1 MEEFKEGFKEGDIV
15 VIRDWHEMENEYG
28 LRGRAINCEAGF
40 IPEMRHLCNKFAIIH
55 RFLGGRRV
63 DLRFSE
69 EEPGKRYD
77 WNFSL
82 DMIEKFW
89 DKSDAYIPSEESLIN
104 FVTGE

>member
-1 MEEFKEGFKEGDIV
+1 MNEFREGFKEGDLV
-15 VIRDWHEMENEYG
+15 VIRYWREMEDEYG

-40 IPEMRHLCNKFAIIH
+40 IPEMWHLCGKIATIR

-63 DLRFSE
+63 DLKFIE

-82 DMIEKFW
+82 DMIERFW